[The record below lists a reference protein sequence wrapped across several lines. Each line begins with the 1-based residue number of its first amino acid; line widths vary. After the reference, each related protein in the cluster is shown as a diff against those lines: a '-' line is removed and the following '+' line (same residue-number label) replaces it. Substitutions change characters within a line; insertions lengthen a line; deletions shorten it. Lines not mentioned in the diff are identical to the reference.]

1 MNPPHGH
8 HRGFRSI
15 NPPEPNN
22 MPHGNPDAAKGY
34 TDPYPHANGYTDPYP
49 PANGYTEPSPHAK
62 GYTDPYSHAKGYN
75 NPSYPHENGGK
86 IPYTQSSA
94 FGSAYHHQNSGYYA
108 GQTNG
113 HRSTPS
119 YASRIGSTFHTR
131 DIYFI
136 L

>member
-8 HRGFRSI
+8 NRGVRSI

-22 MPHGNPDAAKGY
+22 MPHGNPDAARGN

-49 PANGYTEPSPHAK
+49 HAK
-62 GYTDPYSHAKGYN
+62 GYTDPYPHAKG
-75 NPSYPHENGGK
+75 PHENGGK

-108 GQTNG
+108 AQTNG

-119 YASRIGSTFHTR
+119 YTSRIGSTFHTR
-131 DIYFI
+131 DIYFMV
-136 L
+136 